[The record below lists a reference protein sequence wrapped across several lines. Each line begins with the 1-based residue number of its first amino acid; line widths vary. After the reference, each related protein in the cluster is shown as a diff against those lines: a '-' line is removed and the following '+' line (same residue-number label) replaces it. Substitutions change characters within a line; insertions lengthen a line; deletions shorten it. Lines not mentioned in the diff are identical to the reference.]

1 MLLRCTGQGVAGAA
15 TGAGII
21 IGAFFAFY
29 STSKRLLREKTDLSE
44 GTVAFIAGAV
54 AAVGSSVV
62 KVPIAVCIRS
72 VQAGVYPNVFAAARS
87 VVDRAGPRGL
97 FTGFLPTLLEDVPDM
112 AVKFAV
118 YETLRA
124 VHMRLHNDERPSTLE
139 DLLMGGIAGSAA
151 AAATTPLDVVKTRM
165 MCTASERPTITQAVK
180 GILAERPGM
189 GVFFRGVGPR
199 ALSNGLN
206 SAIFYCWFEILR
218 AHLAEAMARKQRE
231 QQLLQRQQQQAGG
244 VGRHGATGQVRSA
257 PAAGY
262 DASGLGVYESVIV

>member
-1 MLLRCTGQGVAGAA
+1 
-15 TGAGII
+15 
-21 IGAFFAFY
+21 
-29 STSKRLLREKTDLSE
+29 
-44 GTVAFIAGAV
+44 
-54 AAVGSSVV
+54 
-62 KVPIAVCIRS
+62 
-72 VQAGVYPNVFAAARS
+72 
-87 VVDRAGPRGL
+87 
-97 FTGFLPTLLEDVPDM
+97 
-112 AVKFAV
+112 
-118 YETLRA
+118 
-124 VHMRLHNDERPSTLE
+124 
-139 DLLMGGIAGSAA
+139 
-151 AAATTPLDVVKTRM
+151 
-165 MCTASERPTITQAVK
+165 
-180 GILAERPGM
+180 M